1 MKLET
6 TKMLSV
12 PQVQDLEVTPTILSV
27 VVPCYNEKD
36 AVEPTIRN
44 LERQLGGILSFEIIA
59 VDDGSTDGTSE
70 ILDQLT
76 ADIKA
81 LRVITHV
88 RNRGY
93 GGALKTGI
101 RGARGQF
108 VAITDSD
115 GTYPNERIPDLLA
128 HAEAGADMVVGAR
141 IGDGVTYS
149 KLRAFPKAFMRRFCV
164 WVTRQPIPDMNSGLR
179 IFKRE
184 VVQQFLS
191 YMPDTFSFTTSVT
204 IAFMTHRYR
213 VDYVPI
219 SYAQRIG
226 VSKISPI
233 KDTIRF
239 IQIITRTALYF
250 APLRVFSPLLAVL
263 WAAFIAAF
271 GYDLFVKDNL
281 SDKTVLLLTFATNV
295 TILALLADMIDK
307 RLR

>member
-1 MKLET
+1 
-6 TKMLSV
+6 MLSV
-12 PQVQDLEVTPTILSV
+12 PQAQDFEVTPTILSV

-59 VDDGSTDGTSE
+59 VDDGS
-70 ILDQLT
+70 IDQLT

-81 LRVITHV
+81 LRVMRHV

-101 RGARGQF
+101 RGARGRF

-128 HAEAGADMVVGAR
+128 HGEAGADMVVGAR

-164 WVTRQPIPDMNSGLR
+164 WVTQQPIPDMNSGLR

-184 VVQQFLS
+184 VV
-191 YMPDTFSFTTSVT
+191 
-204 IAFMTHRYR
+204 
-213 VDYVPI
+213 
-219 SYAQRIG
+219 
-226 VSKISPI
+226 
-233 KDTIRF
+233 
-239 IQIITRTALYF
+239 
-250 APLRVFSPLLAVL
+250 
-263 WAAFIAAF
+263 
-271 GYDLFVKDNL
+271 
-281 SDKTVLLLTFATNV
+281 
-295 TILALLADMIDK
+295 
-307 RLR
+307 